1 MIGQDFPEAT
11 TKLGAPEGMEDEVY
25 ELPVWHTP
33 GHAAFISQWRMTW
46 RERLHCLLFG
56 YVWLH
61 ILSAQHPPVTIETHY
76 PFEGKPPKKAWRV
89 LMLLATLGVVGLF
102 AAFGALMALIIMVG
116 GVA

>member
-46 RERLHCLLFG
+46 RERLHCLFFG

-76 PFEGKPPKKAWRV
+76 PFEKPERVPYGKGIRTSIVFVV
-89 LMLLATLGVVGLF
+89 LLTLAVLAGTLFLY
-102 AAFGALMALIIMVG
+102 LSETY
-116 GVA
+116 